1 MDNIET
7 AIDRKS
13 SDTKENMLSSNVNS
27 KKRLRETNED
37 ENLFVRHRKGKI
49 ERDGITRMVENVNN
63 MPPVLNQISEKGKN
77 INSDLYDFTTKND
90 VLNILWKINASR
102 EDFLGNNSNSLILSE
117 KYFSKRR
124 DNWFFQLE
132 HLNGGKN
139 AGLMRFSIKCCDD
152 NSFVT
157 EDSYLASIFK
167 NINFEVEVSF
177 QLINYK
183 SQNFII
189 KNLNYNSLE
198 HKEIH
203 IPTEFYSSN
212 SNSFY
217 SSTRSTKNID
227 KTEDEVIIILE
238 LSIHKNFPSL
248 VNNKEI
254 NGFTG
259 IVNEAA
265 TCYMNSMLQTL
276 NIFGSFKRAVFQIPT
291 AEDDYHSV
299 ALSLQRLF
307 YDLMTDSH
315 PVSTN
320 RLVRSFGWGREQ
332 MHIQHDVQEFNI
344 LLSDIMEKKMKGTP
358 GEGTFN
364 KHFAGILNNYIQ
376 CVNVDYKS
384 NKEEKFMDL
393 QLTVKGCKDIYQ
405 SFNLYTEEEILD
417 NADKYYAEGYGKQK
431 AKKGIRF
438 VKFPSVLIIQLKRFE
453 YNPKKEAMVKI
464 NDCFEFYEEL
474 DLGRYLIKN
483 TTNNY
488 SNEDNNNY
496 TLHSVVVHQGS
507 ANSGHYYAYIKPTLK
522 DFWVQFNDEIV
533 RPADKYEVFNNNF
546 GGTHKTYR
554 HKSKGEIISNSNSY
568 ESNAYILVYIKNSE
582 RKNILNPVLSLDIP
596 VALRN
601 RFEHEKNEDRKLQ
614 LKKIR
619 TTENLNMILI
629 TKENVLQG
637 ENKTSRLGII
647 TTYADLDKSAPLI
660 MNKYSRLLINFPSNL
675 TLLDFLNFIKTE
687 TNIPINLMK
696 LYEYNSGDTSMDSL
710 IKCRSDFELNSIDEE
725 GLKRSLHE
733 LTNNYKKRI
742 ISLFLYVDDETET
755 LKVLRAASSKSKE
768 EFKIDDK
775 FIHISKDLNKFSLS
789 FNNNMN
795 HNSSIIDKYNST
807 TISNEYSMEPDSKLI
822 FIKEFNR
829 STGTFI
835 ITNIKK
841 INLSS
846 LDNFE
851 DFSEKINKSLIM
863 DYQSKIYY
871 FIESTSIS
879 ESTDTNVCLGQT
891 NYISIFNKTSSVI
904 LIPVQEKEKEATL
917 NKLQEMYDTIYV
929 DIFCPERKAYIRNK
943 ISFNLKNCQDEISIK
958 YRILKEI
965 KDKNLFKYFVELNN
979 HYYVDQYKVIK
990 KVDETL
996 LDQFISEE
1004 YIELF
1009 QERDSGPKFFQ
1020 ACKET
1025 PLLKYIN
1032 QADCRID
1039 LNITFFLK
1047 QVNPEYYSHNIS
1059 LFDIDNNRICIITG
1073 IFPKKVKRCRDVID
1087 YLYDT
1092 ILTNS
1097 DYCNANY
1104 DQENFF
1110 FILQHPSEN
1119 YIYQMLVDNNTELLK
1134 HEGKAEKLEY
1144 RLQPFKNEVK
1154 ECFQDGNCLK
1164 IFVSFLVSCVNV
1176 VNPNDSAIFDPVVIF
1191 VKKGTKM
1198 FELKFMISEQLKRMK
1213 PYDQLCN
1220 KNYLLKFFSSKI
1232 ENSKIKKDLNLQ
1244 HFKEDDPIDHVLKD
1258 LRIYNILTNIVIQNE
1273 K

>member
-1 MDNIET
+1 MDDIET
-7 AIDRKS
+7 SIDRKS
-13 SDTKENMLSSNVNS
+13 LDSKENMFSQNANS
-27 KKRLRETNED
+27 KKRLRETIED
-37 ENLFVRHRKGKI
+37 DNMFVRYRKGKI
-49 ERDGITRMVENVNN
+49 EQDGITRMVENVNN
-63 MPPVLNQISEKGKN
+63 VPSVLNQISEKGKN
-77 INSDLYDFTTKND
+77 INSNLYDFTTKND
-90 VLNILWKINASR
+90 VLNILWKINAPR
-102 EDFLGNNSNSLILSE
+102 ENFLGNNSNSLILSE

-124 DNWFFQLE
+124 DNWFFQIE
-132 HLNGGKN
+132 HLNEGKN
-139 AGLMRFSIKCCDD
+139 LGLMRLSIKCDD
-152 NSFVT
+152 DHSFVT
-157 EDSYLASIFK
+157 EDSYLARIFK
-167 NINFEVEVSF
+167 NIDFEVELSF

-183 SQNFII
+183 SQNFTI
-189 KNLNYNSLE
+189 KNFNYNSVE
-198 HKEIH
+198 HKEIQ
-203 IPTEFYSSN
+203 IPSEFYSSN

-248 VNNKEI
+248 MNNKEI

-320 RLVRSFGWGREQ
+320 RLVRSFGWGKEQ

-364 KHFAGILNNYIQ
+364 KHFAGILNNYIK

-405 SFNLYTEEEILD
+405 SLNLYTEEEILD

-464 NDCFEFYEEL
+464 NDSFEFYEEV

-483 TTNNY
+483 ITNN
-488 SNEDNNNY
+488 NTNDDNNY

-522 DFWVQFNDEIV
+522 DFWVQYNDEIV

-546 GGTHKTYR
+546 GGTHKTYK
-554 HKSKGEIISNSNSY
+554 HKSKGEIITNSNSY

-582 RKNILNPVLSLDIP
+582 RKNILNPVLSTDIP

-601 RFEHEKNEDRKLQ
+601 RFEHEKNEDMKLQ
-614 LKKIR
+614 YKKIR
-619 TTENLNMILI
+619 MTDNLNIILI
-629 TKENVLQG
+629 TKENVLFG
-637 ENKTSRLGII
+637 NNETSRLGIV
-647 TTYADLDKSAPLI
+647 TTFADLDKSPPLM
-660 MNKYSRLLINFPSNL
+660 MNKYSRLLVNFPRYL
-675 TLLDFLNFIKTE
+675 TLLDFLNFIQTE

-696 LYEYNSGDTSMDSL
+696 LYEYISGDPSMDSL
-710 IKCRSDFELNSIDEE
+710 IKSRSNFELIPIDEE
-725 GLKRSLHE
+725 GLNCSIYE

-755 LKVLRAASSKSKE
+755 LKVLSRASSKSKE
-768 EFKIDDK
+768 EYKIDDK
-775 FIHISKDLNKFSLS
+775 LILISKELNKFSLY
-789 FNNNMN
+789 FNNNTN
-795 HNSSIIDKYNST
+795 NNSSIIDKYNST
-807 TISNEYSMEPDSKLI
+807 ITSNDYSIEPNSKLI
-822 FIKEFNR
+822 FIKEYNK
-829 STGTFI
+829 SNGTFI
-835 ITNIKK
+835 ITKIKK
-841 INLSS
+841 INLSTYN
-846 LDNFE
+846 NFE
-851 DFSEKINKSLIM
+851 DFSEEIKKSLVM
-863 DYQSKIYY
+863 DYQSKVYY
-871 FIESTSIS
+871 FIESTSIP
-879 ESTDTNVCLGQT
+879 ELTDTNVCLGQT
-891 NYISIFNKTSSVI
+891 NFFSIFNDTSSVI

-917 NKLQEMYDTIYV
+917 FKLQEIYNTIYV
-929 DIFCPERKAYIRNK
+929 DIYCPERKTYIKNK
-943 ISFNLKNCQDEISIK
+943 FSFNLKNCQDEMSIK
-958 YRILKEI
+958 YHILKEI
-965 KDKNLFKYFVELNN
+965 KDKKLFKYFIELNN
-979 HYYVDQYKVIK
+979 HYYLDQFKVLK

-996 LDQFISEE
+996 LEQFISEE
-1004 YIELF
+1004 NIELF
-1009 QERDSGPKFFQ
+1009 QERDLGPKFFQ

-1047 QVNPEYYSHNIS
+1047 QVNPEFYSHNIS
-1059 LFDIDNNRICIITG
+1059 LFDIDNNRISIITG

-1092 ILTNS
+1092 IITNS
-1097 DYCNANY
+1097 DYCNSNY
-1104 DQENFF
+1104 DRENFF
-1110 FILQHPSEN
+1110 FILQNPAEK
-1119 YIYQMLVDNNTELLK
+1119 YIFQLLVDNNTELLI
-1134 HEGKAEKLEY
+1134 HEGKAEKIEY

-1154 ECFQDGNCLK
+1154 ECFHDGNCLK
-1164 IFVSFLVSCVNV
+1164 IFVSFLVSSVNV
-1176 VNPNDSAIFDPVVIF
+1176 LNPNDSQIFEPVIIF
-1191 VKKGTKM
+1191 VKKATKM
-1198 FELKFMISEQLKRMK
+1198 VEVKFMISEQLKKMK
-1213 PYDQLCN
+1213 SYDQLCN
-1220 KNYLLKFFSSKI
+1220 KNYTLKFFSSKI
-1232 ENSKIKKDLNLQ
+1232 ENSKIKKELNLQ
-1244 HFKEDDPIDHVLKD
+1244 HFKEEDPIDYVLKD
-1258 LRIYNILTNIVIQNE
+1258 QRIYNILTNILIQND